1 MPQIRILLAD
11 DHAVVRDGLRALLD
25 RQSDLTV
32 VAEASDGR
40 ECVQLAEDLSPDVVI
55 MDVAMPKMNGIEAAR
70 RILGTRPATA
80 VVMLSMHRDESYVLQ
95 SLKAGAK
102 GYLLKDSP
110 REDVLE
116 AIRTVAAGR
125 SFLSRQ
131 VSRML
136 REDYIQQLQSKG
148 LDDSWELLTDREREI
163 LQLLAEGRQNKE
175 VANFLNIS
183 ATTVETHRGH
193 ILRKLSLHSTADLI
207 LYAVR
212 KKIIG

>member
-25 RQSDLTV
+25 RQNDLAV

-40 ECVQLAEDLSPDVVI
+40 ECVQLAEDLAPDVVI

-70 RILGTRPATA
+70 RILAARPATA

-95 SLKAGAK
+95 SLKAGAR

-125 SFLSRQ
+125 SFLSRN

-136 REDYIQQLQSKG
+136 REDYVQQLQSKG

>member
-25 RQSDLTV
+25 RQNDLTV
-32 VAEASDGR
+32 IAEASDGR
-40 ECVQLAEDLSPDVVI
+40 ECVQLAEDLAPDVVI

-70 RILGTRPATA
+70 RIIGTRPAPA

-95 SLKAGAK
+95 SLKAGAR

-125 SFLSRQ
+125 SFLSRN

-136 REDYIQQLQSKG
+136 REDYVQQLQSRG